1 MNIESYF
8 IVSILLNIFLL
19 AKFIEIYRSRN
30 FYKEMA
36 IRNVDENCELK
47 KQAFLNKHYIKDC
60 IMSGEDASRTLDKK

>member
-1 MNIESYF
+1 MNIESYL
-8 IVSILLNIFLL
+8 VLSILLNIFLL

-47 KQAFLNKHYIKDC
+47 KRAFFNKHYVKDC
-60 IMSGEDASRTLDKK
+60 IMEGKRDSNDT

>member
-19 AKFIEIYRSRN
+19 AKFIEIYRDRN

-47 KQAFLNKHYIKDC
+47 KRAFFKDC
-60 IMSGEDASRTLDKK
+60 IMEGKRDHSDT